1 MMNNKLILALSVLFS
16 LPAIGY
22 SQTVSWATPPVY
34 ESLEEYTG
42 DLYKIREHG
51 KVGLADIS
59 GKILVSADYDSIT
72 PFNEFLALALEYAG
86 GKYAVKGIINQHN
99 YSIIQI
105 PEKYYVTDKYPFFS
119 EGKLVVYDAKNK
131 YGYLQADG
139 SLFKSCQYIK
149 TYPFYSG
156 LACIHKKEN
165 EVAYLQST
173 GNELTTELENDGY
186 ILLTGSSFNEEGE
199 AYVQGKAVGVK
210 RYIIDTKGRIVRE
223 AKFSGKKLKNYE
235 YRKPFSFSANQDT
248 STSSDGVNAFS
259 EGGKYGFSSNN
270 HNVLPPQFSEAGDFR
285 GGYAKVKMNGKWGIL
300 KLHPGSFSG
309 RLNKDIAKVENGKV
323 ETVNYLLSTPSVYA
337 NKIMIVQM
345 NQEGDVP
352 TELESVSS
360 VNSDKSYA
368 FNPVPQNKEKEM
380 ICHFS
385 IQADGILLWEDSHKV
400 AMQHVVYRPPILSV
414 PQVGE
419 EFKIDEEGYVRAD
432 SNNKVDIYA
441 TIENKSSE
449 TVYVTLTIGGNGTV
463 EKTKNV
469 SIAPGS
475 SARISTSINAIK
487 ERKPV
492 EVFVKTSTGLKQSKV
507 IKVKPFI

>member
-1 MMNNKLILALSVLFS
+1 MNNKLILALSVLFS

-119 EGKLVVYDAKNK
+119 EGKLVVYDANNK

-309 RLNKDIAKVENGKV
+309 RLNKDIAKVENGR
-323 ETVNYLLSTPSVYA
+323 LRL
-337 NKIMIVQM
+337 
-345 NQEGDVP
+345 
-352 TELESVSS
+352 
-360 VNSDKSYA
+360 
-368 FNPVPQNKEKEM
+368 
-380 ICHFS
+380 
-385 IQADGILLWEDSHKV
+385 
-400 AMQHVVYRPPILSV
+400 
-414 PQVGE
+414 
-419 EFKIDEEGYVRAD
+419 
-432 SNNKVDIYA
+432 
-441 TIENKSSE
+441 
-449 TVYVTLTIGGNGTV
+449 
-463 EKTKNV
+463 
-469 SIAPGS
+469 
-475 SARISTSINAIK
+475 
-487 ERKPV
+487 
-492 EVFVKTSTGLKQSKV
+492 
-507 IKVKPFI
+507 